1 MKIDTETIEQLFWPN
16 GSSRSVWMIIDGARD
31 RRIYS
36 DLMNSHLI
44 YSCLYSGN
52 LPDQVEAAAPHLVQL
67 EFEDKSTRD
76 LIRRSWGEAWGV
88 FLRCD
93 ARMDR
98 LRRHLRTLLTVRTW
112 SGEQLLFRYYDP
124 RVLRVYLPTCNSDE
138 LKTVFGPI
146 QQFFTE
152 AESGE
157 TLTSF
162 QVTNG
167 RLLQQNLDVFG
178 AGREAPVL

>member
-1 MKIDTETIEQLFWPN
+1 MKVDTEAIEQVFWPN
-16 GSSRSVWMIIDGARD
+16 GSSRSVWMIVDCARD

-44 YSCLYSGN
+44 YTCLYSGN
-52 LPDQVEAAAPHLVQL
+52 LPHQVEAAAPHLVQL

-76 LIRRSWGEAWGV
+76 LIRRSWTQAWGV

-112 SGEQLLFRYYDP
+112 NGETLLFRYYDP
-124 RVLRVYLPTCNSDE
+124 RVLRVYLPTCTSDE

-146 QQFFTE
+146 QQMFTE

-157 TLTSF
+157 SLTTF
-162 QVTNG
+162 QVTQG
-167 RLLQQNLDVFG
+167 KLLQQSLDVSS
-178 AGREAPVL
+178 AGREASAV